1 MIRMSLSKW
10 TVGSQSR
17 SNFALV
23 GLPIR
28 WSTSAGPQERGIDP
42 DVLLPVEAGVR
53 EGDLHQVADRAADA
67 GGDDV
72 VLRAIL
78 LQHQPHE
85 TAKPQ
90 VAAGVE

>member
-17 SNFALV
+17 SNFAFV
-23 GLPIR
+23 GSPNQVVHLGR
-28 WSTSAGPQERGIDP
+28 AQERGIDP

-53 EGDLHQVADRAADA
+53 EGDLHEVADRAADA
-67 GGDDV
+67 RGDDV
-72 VLRAIL
+72 VLGAIL

-85 TAKPQ
+85 TANRS
-90 VAAGVE
+90 